1 MPSTGGGGGGAGT
14 RRSVNKDGA
23 GGPKQPGGLLSLL
36 TTHVL
41 SEDRGPCWKGSCHG
55 QEGEA
60 PTEEPA
66 QHRTLALKMDEVV
79 KPHLGASGCRGG
91 NCGR

>member
-1 MPSTGGGGGGAGT
+1 MGKTSAEHAEGSWCPARQGVGGGAGT

-41 SEDRGPCWKGSCHG
+41 SEDVGKAAATVKRARRPPKRQRST
-55 QEGEA
+55 A
-60 PTEEPA
+60 PS
-66 QHRTLALKMDEVV
+66 H
-79 KPHLGASGCRGG
+79 
-91 NCGR
+91 